1 MLRLQT
7 GRRCATGPLR
17 RLIRATAPPLV
28 TGALE
33 EGGQWKHRSQG
44 AWLSTLTSAD
54 EGGSRSSRGTGGRH
68 WNWEAV
74 LAVVGIVG
82 LSSGVAY
89 EGARL
94 KNEETRLVDKAEA
107 REAHRAME
115 HKRELDKA
123 EAEVKRLA
131 DKAEIYHYMAQV
143 AGTHDYER
151 LWRNLQETVKT
162 AAAGGGMGK
171 GKGED

>member
-107 REAHRAME
+107 REAHRAMD
-115 HKRELDKA
+115 RRGDRRL
-123 EAEVKRLA
+123 EAVL
-131 DKAEIYHYMAQV
+131 V
-143 AGTHDYER
+143 FFV
-151 LWRNLQETVKT
+151 NLCPSLVTW
-162 AAAGGGMGK
+162 
-171 GKGED
+171 

>member
-1 MLRLQT
+1 MEHKRELDK
-7 GRRCATGPLR
+7 A
-17 RLIRATAPPLV
+17 
-28 TGALE
+28 
-33 EGGQWKHRSQG
+33 
-44 AWLSTLTSAD
+44 
-54 EGGSRSSRGTGGRH
+54 
-68 WNWEAV
+68 EA
-74 LAVVGIVG
+74 
-82 LSSGVAY
+82 
-89 EGARL
+89 
-94 KNEETRLVDKAEA
+94 LVDKAEA
-107 REAHRAME
+107 REAHRAMEQKREEAHRAME

>member
-1 MLRLQT
+1 MEHKR
-7 GRRCATGPLR
+7 
-17 RLIRATAPPLV
+17 
-28 TGALE
+28 E
-33 EGGQWKHRSQG
+33 
-44 AWLSTLTSAD
+44 
-54 EGGSRSSRGTGGRH
+54 
-68 WNWEAV
+68 
-74 LAVVGIVG
+74 
-82 LSSGVAY
+82 
-89 EGARL
+89 
-94 KNEETRLVDKAEA
+94 
-107 REAHRAME
+107 EAHRAME

>member
-1 MLRLQT
+1 M
-7 GRRCATGPLR
+7 
-17 RLIRATAPPLV
+17 
-28 TGALE
+28 
-33 EGGQWKHRSQG
+33 
-44 AWLSTLTSAD
+44 
-54 EGGSRSSRGTGGRH
+54 
-68 WNWEAV
+68 
-74 LAVVGIVG
+74 
-82 LSSGVAY
+82 SSGVAY

-107 REAHRAME
+107 REAHRAMEHKREEAHRAME

>member
-1 MLRLQT
+1 M
-7 GRRCATGPLR
+7 
-17 RLIRATAPPLV
+17 
-28 TGALE
+28 
-33 EGGQWKHRSQG
+33 
-44 AWLSTLTSAD
+44 
-54 EGGSRSSRGTGGRH
+54 
-68 WNWEAV
+68 
-74 LAVVGIVG
+74 
-82 LSSGVAY
+82 SSGVAY

>member
-1 MLRLQT
+1 M
-7 GRRCATGPLR
+7 
-17 RLIRATAPPLV
+17 
-28 TGALE
+28 
-33 EGGQWKHRSQG
+33 
-44 AWLSTLTSAD
+44 
-54 EGGSRSSRGTGGRH
+54 
-68 WNWEAV
+68 
-74 LAVVGIVG
+74 
-82 LSSGVAY
+82 SSGVAY

-107 REAHRAME
+107 REAHRAMEQKRELDKAEALVDKAEAREAHRAIE